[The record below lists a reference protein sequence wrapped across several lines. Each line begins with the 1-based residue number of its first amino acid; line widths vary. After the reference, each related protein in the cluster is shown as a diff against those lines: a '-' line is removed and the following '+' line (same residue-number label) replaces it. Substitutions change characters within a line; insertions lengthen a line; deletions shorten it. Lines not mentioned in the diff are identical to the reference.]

1 MEHKSAVFLEVNPRF
16 DPISL
21 FEGQLTKISSC
32 PRMVLGRW
40 RKGILLYFGKILRTQ
55 FRGARLAGARKKPE
69 SKTQ

>member
-1 MEHKSAVFLEVNPRF
+1 
-16 DPISL
+16 
-21 FEGQLTKISSC
+21 
-32 PRMVLGRW
+32 MVLGRW